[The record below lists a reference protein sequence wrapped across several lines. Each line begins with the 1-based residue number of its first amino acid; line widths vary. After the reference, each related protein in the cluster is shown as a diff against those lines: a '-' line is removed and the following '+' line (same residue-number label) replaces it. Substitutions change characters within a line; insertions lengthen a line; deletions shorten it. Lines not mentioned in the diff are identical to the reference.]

1 MHLIFLQFC
10 HDCLTLFNIFI
21 LKEMLSALLSAM
33 SQSRFSQS
41 EGHHLRLLQQEEVL
55 HQQMVGRQCIHTPQ
69 GRCMPRYDCRY
80 IFIPLFLSFVIWLQ
94 LLLLHR
100 LDFLNGWSKTWRRAT
115 VLNWPVQRSWCQEVG
130 VLFDTCGRRS
140 AISAFCPQYA
150 SLGIGWGLWIIIS
163 IIFQE
168 GAWRV
173 ETTSSCSMTLP
184 TSWTPQVKWDYC
196 FCLKTFL
203 HLSSRKQMQ
212 VFECPIPSWCIQ
224 SCCWCRV
231 CS

>member
-1 MHLIFLQFC
+1 MSHRFPILLRSSLQTRLSEPFMLVRSDGVHWHFDSYLLYDAFYFLQFC
-10 HDCLTLFNIFI
+10 NDCLTLFNIFI

-55 HQQMVGRQCIHTPQ
+55 HQQMVGRQCIHTPR

-140 AISAFCPQYA
+140 AI
-150 SLGIGWGLWIIIS
+150 
-163 IIFQE
+163 
-168 GAWRV
+168 
-173 ETTSSCSMTLP
+173 
-184 TSWTPQVKWDYC
+184 
-196 FCLKTFL
+196 
-203 HLSSRKQMQ
+203 
-212 VFECPIPSWCIQ
+212 
-224 SCCWCRV
+224 
-231 CS
+231 